1 MWFSKVPGYIFDKQK
16 TPYLTEAKDLTL
28 AQSQY
33 ELAAYGVFV
42 GSLYGIVGLAA
53 TLTYFKNNDPIYL
66 VWLMASIA
74 VIYSILAVI
83 RKYELIGSY
92 IISTAPTVIVAYSL
106 FEAFKNDSSFVTL
119 TIFLCLFLLSLKYGW
134 RVSRIV
140 GWQRYHGYFEIDN
153 NNNKSKK
160 A

>member
-53 TLTYFKNNDPIYL
+53 SLTYLKNNDPIYL
-66 VWLMASIA
+66 GWLMASAA
-74 VIYSILAVI
+74 VIYSIFAVV

-92 IISTAPTVIVAYSL
+92 IISVAPSVIVAYSL
-106 FEAFKNDSSFVTL
+106 FEAFKNNSSFLTL

-140 GWQRYHGYFEIDN
+140 AWQRFNGEFEVDN
-153 NNNKSKK
+153 NNTKKK

>member
-16 TPYLTEAKDLTL
+16 TPYLTEAKELTL

-33 ELAAYGVFV
+33 ELTAYGVFV
-42 GSLYGIVGLAA
+42 GSLYRIVGLAA
-53 TLTYFKNNDPIYL
+53 TLTYFKNNDPIYIA
-66 VWLMASIA
+66 WLMASVA
-74 VIYSILAVI
+74 VIYSIFAVI

-92 IISTAPTVIVAYSL
+92 IISVAPSVIVAYSL
-106 FEAFKNDSSFVTL
+106 FEAFKNNSSFLTL

-140 GWQRYHGYFEIDN
+140 AWQRFNGEFEVDN
-153 NNNKSKK
+153 NNTKKK

>member
-16 TPYLTEAKDLTL
+16 TPYLTDAKDLTL

-53 TLTYFKNNDPIYL
+53 SLTYFKNNDLIYL
-66 VWLMASIA
+66 GWLMASVA
-74 VIYSILAVI
+74 VIYSIFAVV

-92 IISTAPTVIVAYSL
+92 IISVAPSVIVAYSL
-106 FEAFKNDSSFVTL
+106 FEAFKNNSSFLTL

-140 GWQRYHGYFEIDN
+140 AWQRFNGEFEVDN
-153 NNNKSKK
+153 NNTKKK